1 LHISHVDEFIEN
13 LLWEERECD
22 IILPR
27 LIKRSVLEETDQLEP
42 RVSILDDELEE
53 SSDSEEEGEQPAG
66 FGFWVEIISVSMT
79 YWVHLFLFFF
89 LARRRSRSQI
99 LAIEIEAI
107 VVAGRPSVI
116 VIEARIDEPV
126 TMIAETVTVVAMMTD
141 TETVETTATETAT
154 MIDTTAQDE
163 MTDIVIGIATA
174 IETMI
179 DGGTTQTEIETTTDA
194 GTTIAV
200 AGETTMMIDTVADVI
215 AATTTI
221 TIDGETKKERRE
233 REMKRQ
239 TLLTI
244 PVAVEAMP
252 KMKLPR

>member
-126 TMIAETVTVVAMMTD
+126 TMIAET
-141 TETVETTATETAT
+141 ETVETTATETAT

-179 DGGTTQTEIETTTDA
+179 DGGTTQTEIETTDA